1 MPRVVPLSERKIKP
15 PDDPTIMVDGVPK
28 ISVNASKKE
37 IAEFLK
43 IHKKLHNKK
52 VGVYGYR
59 EGPSGKSLRKTS
71 EQLRVDLISGGHMI
85 GEAVSKKNPSR
96 RGPSTAPANIAA
108 KEAKAKQISEIK
120 LNGWTSE
127 PVQTAPDPAVINMS
141 GYGGLPVPATLTLP
155 QSFVGI
161 PYVTRDPTEEELAY
175 FKSNLQA
182 KFDARDETPES
193 KALFVKKWNALQAEY
208 GQPLTLEPIEI
219 AEQEAA
225 EQEPEPAPD
234 DEDDFEFPESDGW
247 AATEV
252 TLPPAVADSI
262 APTLTK
268 AQEIIRDQLTNEEL
282 DEVARNNGYSALFK
296 ENNFEEPPPTKGKSI
311 IHRDRPPS
319 IRMYKVR
326 YQDGIRQLE
335 MEETEEMLGQLKG
348 ATWEERQERIEIRN
362 ERLAERLQQKKEIED
377 ASYRAEAEPLEK
389 SGERNMSETGF
400 EGITY
405 WENEILGRMTGKVY
419 SDEDGKNYVGD
430 WGEDEEYIIWKNDA
444 ERLAHE
450 ARIDPRYREA
460 YAEQRA
466 TRGNK
471 ELEKELRP
479 KATAAGIAAAIEAGI
494 VTRGRLRRSE
504 KYEGIYYYLDEDD
517 NVFRDKLGKIL
528 VGTWDEV
535 NWAVRADLNKA
546 KMPIPDGVV
555 DFTVPYAEEY
565 HNTLPNRV
573 LSEIITDAH
582 GNTSYRR

>member
-85 GEAVSKKNPSR
+85 GEAVSKKNPSS

-108 KEAKAKQISEIK
+108 KEAKEKQISEIK

-127 PVQTAPDPAVINMS
+127 PVQPAPDPAVINMS

-193 KALFVKKWNALQAEY
+193 KALFVRKWNALQAEY

-262 APTLTK
+262 ASPPPPLTK

-282 DEVARNNGYSALFK
+282 DEVAKNNAYSALFI

-319 IRMYKVR
+319 IRMYKIR
-326 YQDGIRQLE
+326 YWDEIKTLE

-348 ATWEERQERIEIRN
+348 ATYEERLARIEIRN
-362 ERLAERLQQKKEIED
+362 ERLVERLQQKKEIED
-377 ASYRAEAEPLEK
+377 ASYQAEAAPLEK

-405 WENEILGRMTGKVY
+405 WENEILGRVTGKVY

-430 WGEDEEYIIWKNDA
+430 WGEDEQYIIWKNDA
-444 ERLAHE
+444 ARLAHE
-450 ARIDPRYREA
+450 ERINPQYREH

-466 TRGNK
+466 KYGNK

-494 VTRGRLRRSE
+494 VNTYLGRSKL
-504 KYEGIYYYLDEDD
+504 YDGIWYYLDDDD
-517 NVFRDKLGKIL
+517 NVFRDRLGKIL
-528 VGTWDEV
+528 VGTWDE
-535 NWAVRADLNKA
+535 DE
-546 KMPIPDGVV
+546 DVV
-555 DFTVPYAEEY
+555 EFIVDYSEEY
-565 HNTLPNRV
+565 HNTLPKEPPLPDWAIPV
-573 LSEIITDAH
+573 
-582 GNTSYRR
+582 RRKNMPVYF